1 MLRRRNTYKWKLVSF
16 CCLCCCLMTCIDDF
30 EIENI
35 TDVLE
40 GYLVVDARITDG
52 NGQQTIFLSRT
63 FALGD
68 AEPAMEIGAQVS
80 IIDETGGRIGF
91 QEIAPGNYTNEGNL
105 SLKNGGIYKLEII
118 TRDGVRYLSEEVRLP
133 NKVPIEDLRAERRLN
148 GFGSDGL
155 AILLDNGGI
164 PDQSGYFRFEFEET
178 YQIVAPY
185 PNPFDWDEI
194 DYDINDGDGWEVT
207 IAGRTEPVH
216 ICYGNSVYNDII
228 LGSTEALETG
238 GLDDF
243 QVRFLTSENPAISH
257 RYSILVKQYH
267 HDINARAFFE
277 TLNSFSSLESIFSN
291 VQTGRL
297 EGNIQVQNSDVT
309 LVFGYFELSS
319 YSEKSLFLNY
329 RDFFPDE
336 ELPPYF
342 MNCATG
348 APALYPRGFHLT
360 PAEGGGFVIDGTN
373 SSPLIEGILAGL
385 YAYHADNKEYED
397 LIGSGNVAGAAP
409 FLVKP
414 MGCVDCGTFGSYE
427 KPDFWID

>member
-1 MLRRRNTYKWKLVSF
+1 MA
-16 CCLCCCLMTCIDDF
+16 CIDDF

-40 GYLVVDARITDG
+40 GYLVVDARITDW
-52 NGQQTIFLSRT
+52 NGKQTIFLSRT
-63 FALGD
+63 FALED
-68 AEPAMEIGAQVS
+68 SEPSPEKGALVA
-80 IIDETGGRIGF
+80 IIDEMGGRIGF

-105 SLKNGGIYKLEII
+105 SLKSSSIYKLEII
-118 TRDGVRYLSEEVRLP
+118 TRDGVRYMSEEVRLP
-133 NKVPIEDLRAERRLN
+133 NKVPIVDLRAEGRLN
-148 GFGSDGL
+148 GFSSDGL

-207 IAGRTEPVH
+207 IAGRTEPVN
-216 ICYGNSVYNDII
+216 ICYGNSASRDII
-228 LGSTEALETG
+228 LSSTEDLLSG

-243 QVRFLTSENPAISH
+243 VVRFIAKDNPIISH

-319 YSEKSLFLNY
+319 YSEKRLFLNY

-385 YAYHADNKEYED
+385 YAYHADNDDFENLLSE
-397 LIGSGNVAGAAP
+397 GSPLGGLAP

-414 MGCVDCGTFGSYE
+414 LGCVDCGTFGSYE